1 MDLQEPLD
9 ELARPP
15 TRFHHD
21 LTFPPPERIR
31 VYDDTLRDG
40 EQMPGV
46 AIAPAAKFELAR
58 ALSDIGVHIMDVGFP
73 AVSES
78 ERETLRLV
86 LEGRR
91 RGEIRADLPGK
102 RGGEGDLPTGWG
114 GEITPVELQEPLA
127 ELARDPKRFSHDL
140 RFPPAEKIRIYDDTL
155 RDGEQMPGVAITPR
169 DKYELARMLS
179 DIGVHIMD
187 VGFPSVSE
195 GERETLRL
203 VLEGRKR
210 GELRADLEVVCMMRS
225 TKGDIDAT
233 MRVID
238 KLGHKREDVT
248 YFIFTSASDLHVKYK
263 LGKTLLHRDGI
274 PESEWL
280 ELPVS
285 YYREAN
291 LRMMCEAISY
301 AREQGATSIEFGG
314 EDGSRADVDYIA
326 EIHREGLK
334 AGGTRPSTPD
344 TVGCYSPFAVREYIP
359 AIKAAAPDAPL
370 VVHFHN
376 DLGLG
381 AWNTVMA
388 LGSGAEVFTTSV
400 NGIGERT
407 GNAPMHQVLLQ
418 LRYLFGIDLP
428 GFKYDKLRT
437 LARSLERMSGIPVQP
452 TEPGIGLDVFSH
464 ESGIHT
470 AGLLIHPAIYQFIPP
485 SDLGAEITYVYGK
498 HSGALV
504 IEHALRHAGIAP
516 EPELVAKVLAEVK
529 RIREER
535 AERSDFS
542 DFHRRYYDHLN
553 RMGLTAEE
561 VVDIARALTA
571 N

>member
-1 MDLQEPLD
+1 MDDIKPVELQEPLE
-9 ELARPP
+9 ELARDPR
-15 TRFHHD
+15 RFSHD
-21 LTFPPPERIR
+21 LHFPPAEKIR

-46 AIAPAAKFELAR
+46 AI
-58 ALSDIGVHIMDVGFP
+58 
-73 AVSES
+73 
-78 ERETLRLV
+78 
-86 LEGRR
+86 
-91 RGEIRADLPGK
+91 
-102 RGGEGDLPTGWG
+102 
-114 GEITPVELQEPLA
+114 TP
-127 ELARDPKRFSHDL
+127 K
-140 RFPPAEKIRIYDDTL
+140 
-155 RDGEQMPGVAITPR
+155 

-203 VLEGRKR
+203 VLNGRKH
-210 GELRADLEVVCMMRS
+210 GELRPDLEVVCMMRS

-238 KLGHKREDVT
+238 QLGYERDEVT
-248 YFIFTSASDLHVKYK
+248 YFVFTSASDLHVKYK

-291 LRMMCEAISY
+291 IRMMCEAIAY
-301 AREQGATSIEFGG
+301 ARDQGARSIEFGG

-359 AIKAAAPDAPL
+359 AIKAAAPGAPL

-381 AWNTVMA
+381 AWNTVVA

-418 LRYLFGIDLP
+418 LRYLFGIEIP
-428 GFKYDKLRT
+428 RFKYDKLRT
-437 LARSLERMSGIPVQP
+437 LARALEKMSGIPVQP
-452 TEPGIGLDVFSH
+452 TEPGIGLNVFSH

-470 AGLLIHPAIYQFIPP
+470 AGMLIHPAIYQFIPP

-504 IEHALRHAGIAP
+504 VEHALRHAGIRP
-516 EPELVAKVLAEVK
+516 EPELVAKVVAEVK

-542 DFHRRYYDHLN
+542 EFHRQYYDHLN
-553 RMGLTAEE
+553 RMGLTADD

-571 N
+571 

>member
-1 MDLQEPLD
+1 MDDIKPVELQEPLE
-9 ELARPP
+9 ELARDP
-15 TRFHHD
+15 RHFSHD
-21 LTFPPPERIR
+21 LTFPAPEKIR

-46 AIAPAAKFELAR
+46 AITPAN
-58 ALSDIGVHIMDVGFP
+58 
-73 AVSES
+73 
-78 ERETLRLV
+78 
-86 LEGRR
+86 
-91 RGEIRADLPGK
+91 
-102 RGGEGDLPTGWG
+102 
-114 GEITPVELQEPLA
+114 
-127 ELARDPKRFSHDL
+127 
-140 RFPPAEKIRIYDDTL
+140 
-155 RDGEQMPGVAITPR
+155 
-169 DKYELARMLS
+169 KYKLARMLS
-179 DIGVHIMD
+179 DIGVHVMD

-210 GELRADLEVVCMMRS
+210 GEIRPDLEVVCMMRS
-225 TKGDIDAT
+225 TRGDIDAT
-233 MRVID
+233 MKVID
-238 KLGHKREDVT
+238 DLGYRRDEVT

-280 ELPVS
+280 GLPVS

-291 LRMMCEAISY
+291 LRLMCEAIRY

-314 EDGSRADVDYIA
+314 EDGSRADVDYIVQ
-326 EIHREGLK
+326 IHREGLE

-359 AIKAAAPDAPL
+359 AIKAAAPSAPL

-418 LRYLFGIDLP
+418 LRYLFGIEIP
-428 GFKYDKLRT
+428 GFKYESLRN
-437 LARSLERMSGIPVQP
+437 LARTLERMSGVPVQP
-452 TEPGIGLDVFSH
+452 TEPGIGLNVFSH

-470 AGLLIHPAIYQFIPP
+470 AGMLIHPSIYQFIPP

-504 IEHALRHAGIAP
+504 VEHALRHAGIRP

-542 DFHRRYYDHLN
+542 EFHRQYYDHLN
-553 RMGLTAEE
+553 RMGLTADE
-561 VVDIARALTA
+561 VVDIAKALTA
-571 N
+571 

>member
-1 MDLQEPLD
+1 MTCCAWAGSCRGCASSSKNGVEWRRRVDDIHPVDLQEPLD
-9 ELARPP
+9 ELARDPK
-15 TRFHHD
+15 RFSHD
-21 LTFPPPERIR
+21 LKFPPVEKIR

-46 AIAPAAKFELAR
+46 AI
-58 ALSDIGVHIMDVGFP
+58 
-73 AVSES
+73 
-78 ERETLRLV
+78 
-86 LEGRR
+86 
-91 RGEIRADLPGK
+91 
-102 RGGEGDLPTGWG
+102 
-114 GEITPVELQEPLA
+114 TP
-127 ELARDPKRFSHDL
+127 K
-140 RFPPAEKIRIYDDTL
+140 
-155 RDGEQMPGVAITPR
+155 

-179 DIGVHIMD
+179 DIGVHVMD

-210 GELRADLEVVCMMRS
+210 GELRPDLEVVCMMRS
-225 TKGDIDAT
+225 TRGDIDAT
-233 MRVID
+233 MRVMD
-238 KLGHKREDVT
+238 SLGYARHEVT

-274 PESEWL
+274 PDSEWL

-291 LRMMCEAISY
+291 LRMMCEAIKY

-334 AGGTRPSTPD
+334 AGWARPSTPD
-344 TVGCYSPFAVREYIP
+344 TVRCYSPFPVPEEIP

-370 VVHFHN
+370 LGPFHHH
-376 DLGLG
+376 LRLG

-407 GNAPMHQVLLQ
+407 GNAPMHQVLMQ
-418 LRYLFGIDLP
+418 LRYLFGIEIP
-428 GFKYDKLRT
+428 GFKYDKLRA

-470 AGLLIHPAIYQFIPP
+470 AGMLIHPAIYQFIPP
-485 SDLGAEITYVYGK
+485 ADLGAEITYVYGK

-504 IEHALRHAGIAP
+504 IEHALRHAGIPP

-553 RMGLTAEE
+553 RMGLSPDE
-561 VVDIARALTA
+561 VVDIAKALTA
-571 N
+571 

>member
-1 MDLQEPLD
+1 
-9 ELARPP
+9 
-15 TRFHHD
+15 
-21 LTFPPPERIR
+21 
-31 VYDDTLRDG
+31 
-40 EQMPGV
+40 
-46 AIAPAAKFELAR
+46 
-58 ALSDIGVHIMDVGFP
+58 
-73 AVSES
+73 
-78 ERETLRLV
+78 
-86 LEGRR
+86 
-91 RGEIRADLPGK
+91 
-102 RGGEGDLPTGWG
+102 
-114 GEITPVELQEPLA
+114 
-127 ELARDPKRFSHDL
+127 
-140 RFPPAEKIRIYDDTL
+140 
-155 RDGEQMPGVAITPR
+155 MPGVAITPK

-179 DIGVHIMD
+179 DIGVHVMD

-210 GELRADLEVVCMMRS
+210 GELRPELEVVCMMRS

-238 KLGHKREDVT
+238 KLGHKRDEVT

-263 LGKTLLHRDGI
+263 LGKTLLHRDGL

-291 LRMMCEAISY
+291 IRVMWEAIKY

-326 EIHREGLK
+326 QIHRAGMEV
-334 AGGTRPSTPD
+334 GGTRPSTPD

-428 GFKYDKLRT
+428 GFRYERLRQ
-437 LARSLERMSGIPVQP
+437 LARRMERFSGLTVQP
-452 TEPGIGLDVFSH
+452 TEPGIGLNVFSH

-470 AGLLIHPAIYQFIPP
+470 AGMLIHPAIYQLIPP
-485 SDLGAEITYVYGK
+485 AAPGAATSSAY
-498 HSGALV
+498 A
-504 IEHALRHAGIAP
+504 
-516 EPELVAKVLAEVK
+516 
-529 RIREER
+529 
-535 AERSDFS
+535 
-542 DFHRRYYDHLN
+542 
-553 RMGLTAEE
+553 
-561 VVDIARALTA
+561 
-571 N
+571 

>member
-1 MDLQEPLD
+1 MDDLEQVQLQEPLE
-9 ELARPP
+9 ELARDPGH
-15 TRFHHD
+15 FDHD
-21 LTFPPPERIR
+21 LKFPPPEKIR

-46 AIAPAAKFELAR
+46 AI
-58 ALSDIGVHIMDVGFP
+58 
-73 AVSES
+73 
-78 ERETLRLV
+78 
-86 LEGRR
+86 
-91 RGEIRADLPGK
+91 
-102 RGGEGDLPTGWG
+102 
-114 GEITPVELQEPLA
+114 TP
-127 ELARDPKRFSHDL
+127 K
-140 RFPPAEKIRIYDDTL
+140 
-155 RDGEQMPGVAITPR
+155 

-187 VGFPSVSE
+187 VGFPYVSA

-203 VLEGRKR
+203 VLEGRRR
-210 GELRADLEVVCMMRS
+210 GELRPDLEVVCMMRS

-233 MRVID
+233 MRVMD
-238 KLGHKREDVT
+238 ELGYQRDEVT

-263 LGKTLLHRDGI
+263 LGRTLLHRDGI

-291 LRMMCEAISY
+291 LRMMREAIGY
-301 AREQGATSIEFGG
+301 AREQGAKSIEFGG
-314 EDGSRADVDYIA
+314 EDGSRADVDYIG

-359 AIKAAAPDAPL
+359 AIKAAAPEAPL

-376 DLGLG
+376 DLGVG
-381 AWNTVMA
+381 AWNTVVA

-418 LRYLFGIDLP
+418 LRYLFGIEIP
-428 GFKYDKLRT
+428 GFRYDRLRD
-437 LARSLERMSGIPVQP
+437 LARHLERVSGVPVQP
-452 TEPGIGLDVFSH
+452 TEPGIGLNVFSH

-470 AGLLIHPAIYQFIPP
+470 AGMLIHPAIYQFIPP
-485 SDLGAEITYVYGK
+485 ADLGAEITYVYGK
-498 HSGALV
+498 HSGTLAV
-504 IEHALRHAGIAP
+504 EQALRHAGIAP

-529 RIREER
+529 RVREER
-535 AERSDFS
+535 AERADFS
-542 DFHRRYYDHLN
+542 EFHRRYYDHLN
-553 RMGLTAEE
+553 RMGLTADE
-561 VVDIARALTA
+561 VVGIARALTA
-571 N
+571 